1 MAVKNSHLSQEVEA
15 IPLDW
20 FSPAFDDYIQSTT
33 RYEVYYGGRGS
44 GKSEFIAQKLILRCC
59 LPEYFKC
66 IYSRKHHD
74 HIRESQFSLL
84 KKWIKNFGLEDEF
97 RILESRMNIVHIPT
111 GNSFVAKGVDDPE
124 KVKSI
129 DEPSHLWCEEL
140 PEFDIADFLALDKSI
155 RTAKTKPQTIV
166 SFNPVMLSSWVRG
179 HFFHPEDPHAPNI
192 AFGNILTICRTTFR
206 DNVFIDQEAYYKT
219 LLLGA
224 SGDPNRIRVDVEG
237 DWGMMDN
244 QNPWLYNFKRD
255 KHVADVQFLPTYPV
269 YLSFDFNRD
278 PITCSAWQMSPGFVG
293 PSPFIHCI
301 QEFSGQVQLRDLC
314 LMIQTAFPASI
325 LFVTGDSSGNKGDIG
340 YDTRHASA
348 YKMIQSF
355 LHLSEKQ
362 MNQNTSNL
370 EHENSRLLCNA
381 MFYHFSGLRISPK
394 CKILISDCEIAA
406 VDDDAKKPN
415 MLKKDRG
422 VYKMDLFDSLRYMF
436 QRYCWDYV
444 KKRFLNLK

>member
-1 MAVKNSHLSQEVEA
+1 MAAKNSSSLLEVEE

-20 FSPAFDDYIQSTT
+20 FNPVYEPYIESTT

-66 IYSRKHHD
+66 VYSRKHHD
-74 HIRESQFSLL
+74 HIRDSQFSAL
-84 KKWIKNFGLEDEF
+84 KKWIKEFGLDDEF
-97 RILESRMNIVHIPT
+97 RILESRMTIIHIGT
-111 GNSFVAKGVDDPE
+111 GNMFIAKGVDDPE

-129 DEPSHLWCEEL
+129 DEPSQLWCEEL
-140 PEFDIADFLALDKSI
+140 PEFDEEDFLTLDKSI
-155 RTAKTKPQTIV
+155 RTNKSSCQTIV
-166 SFNPVMLSSWVRG
+166 SFNPVMATSWVRD
-179 HFFHPEDPHAPNI
+179 HFFDPEDPHKAH
-192 AFGNILTICRTTFR
+192 AKFGADLSVLRTTYQ
-206 DNVFIDQEAYYKT
+206 DNTFIDREAYYKT

-224 SGDPNRIRVDVEG
+224 SGDTNRIRVDITG
-237 DWGMMDN
+237 DWGMPDN
-244 QNPWLYNFKRD
+244 KNPWLYNFKKD
-255 KHVADVQFLPTYPV
+255 VHVQPVTFLPSYPV

-293 PSPFIHCI
+293 PAPFIHCI
-301 QEFSGQVQLRDLC
+301 QEFSGQIQLQDLC
-314 LMIQTAFPASI
+314 QRIKTAFPASI
-325 LFVTGDSSGNKGDIG
+325 LYVTGDSSGNKGDIG

-348 YKMIQSF
+348 YKMIQAY

-362 MNQNTSNL
+362 MNQNLSNL

-381 MFYHFSGLRISPK
+381 MFYHFNGLRISPN
-394 CKILISDCEIAA
+394 CTILISDCEIAA
-406 VDDDAKKPN
+406 VDEEAKKPN

-422 VYKMDLFDSLRYMF
+422 IYKMDMFDTARYFF
-436 QRYCWDYV
+436 QRYCYEYV